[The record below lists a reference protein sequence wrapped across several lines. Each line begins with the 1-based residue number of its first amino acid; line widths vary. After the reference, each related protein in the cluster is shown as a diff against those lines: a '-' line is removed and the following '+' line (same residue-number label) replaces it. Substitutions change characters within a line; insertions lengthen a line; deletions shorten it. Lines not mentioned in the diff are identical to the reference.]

1 MPTPVG
7 RATTNVS
14 LNVLFVLAGICLVT
28 ACSQSDDSESIA
40 PAAPIA
46 AFVGSGA
53 CETCHA
59 PEFSDWRGSHHELAM
74 QAVTN
79 DTVLG
84 DFADAAF
91 NYFGET
97 TRFLTDDDGF
107 VVRTAGQDGSLQDFR
122 IAYVFGVEP
131 LQQYL
136 VEFPGGRMQALPFA
150 WDTRSDT
157 DGGQRWFHLYPDE
170 NIEPGDLL
178 HWTGRQQNWNFM
190 CAECHS
196 TDLTMGYDAA
206 DDSFT
211 TTYSE
216 ISVGCEACHGPGA
229 VHIAQAEASDFNSS
243 HGLQVDL
250 DDHGRATWV
259 MNLQTG
265 IAQRSELAL
274 NIPQQPES
282 CGQCHSRRAALAEQ
296 YEFGKPLADTHMPS
310 LLDAGLYHA
319 DGQIQDEV
327 YVYGSFLQSRM
338 YQAGVSCS
346 DCHNPHSLALKT
358 VKTGSEPISAKMES
372 DPNFICTQ
380 CHLPAKFDV
389 VEHHGHTNAT
399 VGCVDCHMPS
409 TTYMGVDDRRDHGF
423 RVPRPDLTVAT
434 GVPNACANCHAEQ
447 TPDWAANALSDWH
460 GDSVRDRPQFATALA
475 AGRGGYAN
483 AELVAAIITTDT
495 PGIARATAI
504 SLLAAPFT
512 LDDFR
517 VIQGGLLDPDPLV
530 RIAALR
536 TLRYAPPDFRLQQGF
551 QLLTDDVR
559 GVRIEAVLAYADIRY
574 QLQQGYQ
581 SEFSKAELDFRQSLD
596 FLADRPE
603 SHAQLGGFAAASG
616 DLQQAAG
623 HYERALAME
632 PRSIVVRV
640 NLSDTYRM
648 LGEDVRGEVLFKDG
662 LRLFPDSAPLHH
674 AYGLLLVR
682 LQRADEALIELREAA
697 DLAPDSARYGYVLAV
712 AYHSLGRPDDA
723 AKLVRELSARYPN
736 DPNIRALRESL

>member
-1 MPTPVG
+1 MPTAVG
-7 RATTNVS
+7 RASTNVL
-14 LNVLFVLAGICLVT
+14 LNVLFVVAGISLVT
-28 ACSQSDDSESIA
+28 ACSRSNDNAPVA
-40 PAAPIA
+40 PAAPNA
-46 AFVGSGA
+46 AFVGSDV
-53 CETCHA
+53 CETCHVS
-59 PEFSDWRGSHHELAM
+59 EFSDWRGSHHELAM

-79 DTVLG
+79 DSVLG
-84 DFADAAF
+84 DFADAEF
-91 NYFGET
+91 DYFGEI

-122 IAYVFGVEP
+122 VAYVFGVEP

-150 WDTRSDT
+150 WDTRADT

-170 NIEPGDLL
+170 NIAPGDLL

-196 TDLTMGYDAA
+196 TNLEMGYDAA

-216 ISVGCEACHGPGA
+216 ISVGCEACHGPGT
-229 VHIAQAEASDFNSS
+229 VHVAQAQAGDFTSS
-243 HGLQVDL
+243 RGLQVDL
-250 DDHGRATWV
+250 DDRGRATWI

-265 IAQRSELAL
+265 IAERSELAL

-282 CGQCHSRRAALAEQ
+282 CGQCHSRRASLAEQ

-310 LLDAGLYHA
+310 LLDQSLYHA
-319 DGQIQDEV
+319 DGQIQGEV

-338 YQAGVSCS
+338 YQAGVTCS
-346 DCHNPHSLALKT
+346 DCHNPHSLDL
-358 VKTGSEPISAKMES
+358 KTGSDPHTGS
-372 DPNFICTQ
+372 DPNSVCTQ

-389 VEHHGHTNAT
+389 VEHHGHTGST
-399 VGCVDCHMPS
+399 VGCIDCHMPS

-423 RVPRPDLTVAT
+423 RVPRPDLTQAT
-434 GVPNACANCHAEQ
+434 GAPNACADCHAEQ
-447 TPDWAANALSDWH
+447 TPDWAAKALFDWH
-460 GDSVRDRPQFATALA
+460 GDSVRDRSQFATAIA
-475 AGRGGYAN
+475 AGRSGYAN
-483 AELVAAIITTDT
+483 AELVAAIVASDT

-504 SLLAAPFT
+504 SLLAAPFSQ
-512 LDDFR
+512 DDFR

-536 TLRYAPPDFRLQQGF
+536 TLRYTQPEFRLQQGF

-574 QLQQGYQ
+574 QLRQGYQ
-581 SEFSKAELDFRQSLD
+581 SEFSRAALEFRQSLE

-616 DLQQAAG
+616 DLQQAAE

-632 PRSIVVRV
+632 PSSIVVRV
-640 NLSDTYRM
+640 NLSDIYR
-648 LGEDVRGEVLFKDG
+648 LRGDDVRGEALFKDG
-662 LRLFPDSAPLHH
+662 LGLFSDSAPLHH

-712 AYHSLGRPDDA
+712 AYHSLGRPDEA
-723 AKLVRELSARYPN
+723 RKLVRELSERYPN